1 MMFIKQVSGRTI
13 KKVTIPS
20 YLTANKTGMYMV
32 TYSLT
37 AWNGMKVEDFATI
50 LYLRRNGNRVPGTK
64 FDADVDL
71 TGIQAGL
78 VWVYLPELYPSG

>member
-32 TYSLT
+32 TYSPT
-37 AWNGMKVEDFATI
+37 TWNGIKVDDFATI
-50 LYLRRNGNRVPGTK
+50 LYLRRNDKRVPGTK